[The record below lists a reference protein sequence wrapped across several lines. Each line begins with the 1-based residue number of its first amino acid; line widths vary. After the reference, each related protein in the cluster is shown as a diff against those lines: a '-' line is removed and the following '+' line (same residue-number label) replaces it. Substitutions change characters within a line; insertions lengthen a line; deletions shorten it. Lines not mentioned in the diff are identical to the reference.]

1 MNQNNIPFVFFGTPT
16 FATTIL
22 DELSSQ
28 GFLPSCIVTTPD
40 KPQGRTL
47 QLTPSPVKV
56 WALSHNIKILQPET
70 ITDEIIEALRK
81 ESPLVGIVAA
91 YGKILPVPL
100 LDLFPKGILNV
111 HPSLLPKYRGSS
123 PVEAAIV
130 AGDPTTGVS
139 IMLLDSRMDH
149 GPILAQEE
157 LAITP
162 HSKAPELETL
172 LAYRGGALLAKM
184 LTLWIHDEC
193 SATPQDDTHAT
204 YTKKITKLQGDIST
218 ISNEESKYRHF
229 CAYYGWPGS
238 YFIHPKA
245 GRVKITDAELTN
257 GVFIIKKVIPE
268 GKREM
273 SYDDFQKG
281 YLN

>member
-1 MNQNNIPFVFFGTPT
+1 MPQNNIPFIFFGTPT
-16 FATTIL
+16 FATVIL
-22 DELSSQ
+22 DELQ
-28 GFLPSCIVTTPD
+28 AKGFLPSCIITTPD

-56 WALSHNIKILQPET
+56 WALSHNIKVLQPET
-70 ITDEIIEALRK
+70 ITDEVIEAIKK

-91 YGKILPVPL
+91 YGKILPEPL

-123 PVEAAIV
+123 PVEAALI
-130 AGDPTTGVS
+130 AGDTTTGVS

-157 LAITP
+157 VAIKP
-162 HSKAPELETL
+162 NSKAPELETV
-172 LAYRGGALLAKM
+172 LAHHGGVLLAKM
-184 LTLWIHDEC
+184 LALWIHNEC
-193 SATPQDDTHAT
+193 SATPQDDTRAT
-204 YTKKITKLQGDIST
+204 YTKKISKHNGDIST
-218 ISNEESKYRHF
+218 IHNEEAKYRHF

-245 GRVKITDAELTN
+245 GRVKITDAEMVN

-273 SYDDFQKG
+273 SYDAFQKG
-281 YLN
+281 YAN